1 MLLIKILLAGFYA
14 VAWQSCWVEGD
25 RSSLDS
31 RTVLEQADNL
41 LAKAC
46 STEGLAPNI
55 EAAKKLLEGSI
66 PDERVRE
73 VLESFVYIGE
83 ISPIWKLKIRCDA
96 TSIKKTA
103 SLVDSM
109 ERQFGLG
116 FFDKLPQSSRLARF
130 IVQGEERFL
139 KRCAVV
145 VSREL
150 NHELVKS
157 DEILK
162 ATAVTELFRQFHG
175 GESLIDLLMEES
187 KAKVSTK
194 LNSRDHWLT
203 LLDQVT
209 RYYPDRRQLKY
220 REVSR
225 AELNRGL
232 YQFLFDSC
240 RQLSEDK
247 TIVELFEREIQLIRM
262 CRFYHGGSLV
272 QTKLL
277 KPIAELLV
285 SHKLCAAAQEPKIAQ
300 LVDGLWTRRPLNY

>member
-1 MLLIKILLAGFYA
+1 
-14 VAWQSCWVEGD
+14 
-25 RSSLDS
+25 
-31 RTVLEQADNL
+31 L